1 MSEVSGKSFR
11 EKALGEVGSKR
22 VNSKV
27 KGNKNEVE
35 VAKALSKW
43 TGVPF
48 RRTPA
53 SGAIHVPLHWLS
65 GDVFCAADGF
75 DFPFNVETKHYRKT
89 TENLVRKW
97 WAQTCR
103 DAERVNKIPMLIY
116 RENGW
121 DKGQWVI
128 ILEVSRYKLV
138 KAGIMHMVPYGFDF
152 NVNMMDSKELLTSDY
167 NEFIK
172 SISIIK

>member
-1 MSEVSGKSFR
+1 MSESNSRSFK
-11 EKALGEVGSKR
+11 EIALGEPGSKKR

-35 VAKALSKW
+35 VAKAISKW

-65 GDVFCAADGF
+65 GDIFCAMDNF
-75 DFPFNVETKHYRKT
+75 KFPFSVETKHYKKVSPK
-89 TENLVRKW
+89 LVEKW
-97 WAQTCR
+97 WKQTCV

-116 RENGW
+116 RANGW
-121 DKGQWVI
+121 PKKEWCI
-128 ILEVSRYKLV
+128 HILIDGLV
-138 KAGIMHMVPYGFDF
+138 GAYHSSVLFA
-152 NVNMMDSKELLTSDY
+152 TDY

-172 SISIIK
+172 TIS